1 MKEGKVTKNGNFSV
15 IYQRVPH

>member
-15 IYQRVPH
+15 IYQRMPH